1 MAIPGL
7 IEDFSGWKE
16 VVDPD
21 FQAPDT
27 TFWSRLL
34 KKRPT
39 TAPYPSIKPTDF
51 INPSIAKSAD
61 TFVNATKTILTSDT
75 VATGGLG
82 DPQDIQFL
90 LTRQLYSRLQAMLV
104 VDDAFVE
111 IEGVETGT
119 AKNAAE
125 VARKMRTL
133 ATETLE
139 TSVTNPTR
147 EIEDLANQVTL
158 RDMQDRL
165 PQLSEKLGDD
175 NLGGQQLDNLDFLAA
190 RLKALCELE
199 TSIR

>member
-7 IEDFSGWKE
+7 IEDYSGWKE
-16 VVDPD
+16 VVDPT
-21 FQAPDT
+21 FEQPT
-27 TFWSRLL
+27 TSFWSRLA
-34 KKRPT
+34 KKRPKAT
-39 TAPYPSIKPTDF
+39 TYPSIKLTDF
-51 INPSIAKSAD
+51 INPGIAQCAD
-61 TFVNATKTILTSDT
+61 TFVNATKTILTSET

-82 DPQDIQFL
+82 DAQDIQFL
-90 LTRQLYSRLQAMLV
+90 LTRQLYSRLKAMLV

-111 IEGVETGT
+111 IEGVEGGT

-125 VARKMRTL
+125 VALQMRTS

-158 RDMQDRL
+158 RDMQNRL

-175 NLGGQQLDNLDFLAA
+175 NLGGQQLDDLDFLAA

-199 TSIR
+199 TSLR